1 MKLPMQHIMSKSIP
15 AAIKVF
21 ASEIVYPVALVGC
34 RTSDMSLDCCEYDL
48 AVLSG
53 SQEHNQANQVVRVD
67 NCPIELIH
75 LTGPIS
81 DHIIDLEGMIILKD
95 NSKLMLSSAAKDIIT
110 EKYKKILTASGKKLL
125 ISSLFCQQKMR
136 STNHPM
142 IAAMWLKI
150 AAYEFI
156 DGVLALSGN
165 RPMPV
170 HILEQVRQIDSR
182 MAEGVDI
189 ALECIG
195 AERATRP
202 AISRSMAAIK
212 ELKSMD
218 YDREL
223 FISKIRHLL
232 ERHMLVDCYYYA
244 GRVASKNLVSRKEI
258 FYSQYSKLVQ
268 LALDLVNDLQSLEK
282 MQKLLFRAVNKN
294 LGR

>member
-1 MKLPMQHIMSKSIP
+1 MPESIP
-15 AAIKVF
+15 TAIKVF

-34 RTSDMSLDCCEYDL
+34 RTSEMSLDCCEYDL
-48 AVLSG
+48 AVFAG
-53 SQEHNQANQVVRVD
+53 SQEQNQANQVVQVD
-67 NCPIELIH
+67 NRPVELMH
-75 LTGPIS
+75 LTGSIK
-81 DHIIDLEGMIILKD
+81 DHIIDLADMVILKD
-95 NSKLMLSSAAKDIIT
+95 NSKLMLSSAAKDIIA
-110 EKYKKILTASGKKLL
+110 EKYKKMLAASGKKLL

-136 STNHPM
+136 RTNHPM

-156 DGVLALSGN
+156 DGMLVLSGN
-165 RPMPV
+165 RPMPM

-182 MAEGVDI
+182 MAEGVDV

-202 AISRSMAAIK
+202 AISRSMEAIK
-212 ELKSMD
+212 ELKSKD

-223 FISKIRHLL
+223 FMSKVSHLL
-232 ERHMLVDCYYYA
+232 ERRMLVDCYYYA
-244 GRVASKNLVSRKEI
+244 GRVAAKNLVSRKEI

-268 LALDLVNDLQSLEK
+268 LALDLVNDLHSLEK
-282 MQKLLFRAVNKN
+282 MQKRLFRAVNRG

>member
-1 MKLPMQHIMSKSIP
+1 MPELIP
-15 AAIKVF
+15 TTIKVF
-21 ASEIVYPVALVGC
+21 ASEIVYPVALIGC
-34 RTSDMSLDCCEYDL
+34 RTSKMSLDCCEYDL
-48 AVLSG
+48 AVFAG
-53 SQEHNQANQVVRVD
+53 SQEHSQANQVVQVD
-67 NCPIELIH
+67 NHPIELIH
-75 LTGPIS
+75 VTGPIK
-81 DHIIDLEGMIILKD
+81 DHIIDLADMVILKD
-95 NSKLMLSSAAKDIIT
+95 NSKLMLSSAAKDIIS
-110 EKYKKILTASGKKLL
+110 EKYKKMLAASGKKLL
-125 ISSLFCQQKMR
+125 ISSLFCQQKMKR
-136 STNHPM
+136 ANHPM

-156 DGVLALSGN
+156 DGMLALSGN

-182 MAEGVDI
+182 MAEGVDV

-202 AISRSMAAIK
+202 AISRSMEAIK
-212 ELKSMD
+212 ELKSKD

-223 FISKIRHLL
+223 FVSKIRHLL
-232 ERHMLVDCYYYA
+232 ERRMLVDCYYYA

-282 MQKLLFRAVNKN
+282 MQKRLFRAVNKG
-294 LGR
+294 LER

>member
-1 MKLPMQHIMSKSIP
+1 M
-15 AAIKVF
+15 
-21 ASEIVYPVALVGC
+21 
-34 RTSDMSLDCCEYDL
+34 
-48 AVLSG
+48 
-53 SQEHNQANQVVRVD
+53 
-67 NCPIELIH
+67 H
-75 LTGPIS
+75 LTGPIK
-81 DHIIDLEGMIILKD
+81 DHVIDLADMVILKD
-95 NSKLMLSSAAKDIIT
+95 NNKLLLSSAAKDIIA
-110 EKYKKILTASGKKLL
+110 EKYKKMLAASGKKLL

-136 STNHPM
+136 GTNHPT

-156 DGVLALSGN
+156 DGMLALSGN

-170 HILEQVRQIDSR
+170 HTLEQVRQIDSR
-182 MAEGVDI
+182 MAAEGVDV

-202 AISRSMAAIK
+202 AISRSMEAIK
-212 ELKSMD
+212 ELKSKD

-223 FISKIRHLL
+223 FMSKISHLL
-232 ERHMLVDCYYYA
+232 ERRMLVDCYYYA
-244 GRVASKNLVSRKEI
+244 GRVAAKNLVSKKEI

-282 MQKLLFRAVNKN
+282 MQRRLFRAVNRG

>member
-1 MKLPMQHIMSKSIP
+1 MLESIP
-15 AAIKVF
+15 TAIKVF

-34 RTSDMSLDCCEYDL
+34 RTSEMSLDCCEYDL
-48 AVLSG
+48 AVFAV
-53 SQEHNQANQVVRVD
+53 SQEDNQTNQVVQVD
-67 NCPIELIH
+67 NRTVELMH
-75 LTGPIS
+75 LTGSIK
-81 DHIIDLEGMIILKD
+81 DHIIDLADMVILKD
-95 NSKLMLSSAAKDIIT
+95 DSKLMLSSAANDIIV
-110 EKYKKILTASGKKLL
+110 EKYKKMLAASGKKLL

-136 STNHPM
+136 GTKHPM
-142 IAAMWLKI
+142 VAAMWLKI
-150 AAYEFI
+150 AAYDFI
-156 DGVLALSGN
+156 DGMLALSGN

-182 MAEGVDI
+182 MAEGVDV

-202 AISRSMAAIK
+202 AISRSMEAIK
-212 ELKSMD
+212 ELKSKD

-223 FISKIRHLL
+223 FMSKISHLL
-232 ERHMLVDCYYYA
+232 ERRMLVDCYFYA
-244 GRVASKNLVSRKEI
+244 GRVAAKNLVSRNEI

-282 MQKLLFRAVNKN
+282 MQKRLFKAANRG